1 MRILYCMKKIILIL
15 YYWLMHLFFIIML
28 VGQSFIFKRHGNLLS
43 DVKLAYNLE
52 NKHTIIGWSFKNLF
66 IFHNGKLKVKIYEP
80 PHVC

>member
-1 MRILYCMKKIILIL
+1 MGILYCMKNIILIL

-28 VGQSFIFKRHGNLLS
+28 VELSFIFKRHGNLLS

-66 IFHNGKLKVKIYEP
+66 IFHNGKLKVKSYEP